1 MAVQNATEPSPQLV
15 SPDKIMPVDDQMLR
29 KLILPWQTGLKAS
42 WTIAQ
47 LRSALLQQRQGLL
60 GLSSQLFDSLLE
72 DDEFPGTLA
81 RRVNATLESP
91 FCLRSYEGPKVPL
104 TKREQKIE
112 KLFPEMCPD
121 EELFDFL
128 ATWLIMGVSVGVL
141 DWDTSGAIWMPRLR
155 TLPTEFLYWDS
166 NLLRW
171 KYQARDQPELIV
183 EPGNGK
189 WVLLGHG
196 QRSWIWGLL
205 RGLALTWLG
214 KQMTFCDW
222 QRYSQKHGLPIIK
235 AMIPIWRDEAE
246 KTQFVADLGQL
257 ISEGVVG
264 LPQDENSSGQ
274 TTGYDI
280 DLLEAKTVSW
290 QGFQAALER
299 ADRKM
304 QVQLLGGNL
313 GAEATSKGS
322 NRAAA
327 EVHSDSL
334 AGLAGADQKRLGQEL
349 RRQVLGPF
357 MSLNFGV
364 PLPEVPTP
372 YWAANPEHDARQWA
386 PARAQLATT
395 LESLSHAG
403 VEVTNLEEVG
413 AEFGLELKAAV
424 KVGELPANMP
434 PPPPAPADSPPAAG
448 KTAAG
453 KTASKPKA
461 GKAKAAK

>member
-1 MAVQNATEPSPQLV
+1 MAVQSATEPSPQLV
-15 SPDKIMPVDDQMLR
+15 SPDKIMQIDMQMLR
-29 KLILPWQTGLKAS
+29 KIVVPWQTGMKSS

-60 GLSSQLFDSLLE
+60 GLSSQLYDSLLE
-72 DDEFPGTLA
+72 DDELPGTLA
-81 RRVNATLESP
+81 KRVNGTLEAP
-91 FCLRSYEGPKVPL
+91 FCLKSYEGPKVAL

-112 KLFPEMCPD
+112 KLFPELCPD
-121 EELFDFL
+121 EELFDMI
-128 ATWLIMGVSVGVL
+128 ATWLIMGVSVGTL
-141 DWDTSGAIWMPRLR
+141 DWDTSGPLWMPRLR
-155 TLPTEFLYWDS
+155 TLPTEFLSWDS
-166 NLLRW
+166 NLLVW
-171 KYQARDQPELIV
+171 KYQARDQPELTV
-183 EPGNGK
+183 TPGDGK

-235 AMIPIWRDEAE
+235 AMIPIWRDDDE
-246 KTQFVADLGQL
+246 KNKFVADLGQL
-257 ISEGVVG
+257 ISEGIVG

-280 DLLEAKTVSW
+280 ELLEATTVSW
-290 QGFQAALER
+290 QGFQASLER

-327 EVHSDSL
+327 EVHGDSL
-334 AGLAGADQKRLGQEL
+334 MKLAGADQKRVGREL
-349 RRQVLGPF
+349 RRQVLAPF

-364 PLPEVPTP
+364 ELAEVPIP

-395 LESLSHAG
+395 CESFAKAG
-403 VEVTNLEEVG
+403 VEVANLEEVG
-413 AEFGLELKAAV
+413 QEFGLELMAAV
-424 KVGELPANMP
+424 KVGDLQVHQE
-434 PPPPAPADSPPAAG
+434 PPAPAPAPGGAG
-448 KTAAG
+448 AKKT
-453 KTASKPKA
+453 
-461 GKAKAAK
+461 KAAKPAGKKK